1 MKIPRQNLRIPGP
14 TPIPQEVE
22 DSLSQPMINHR
33 GLIFNQL
40 ISSLT
45 SRLKKVFMTV
55 NDLYI
60 LTSSGTGAMEAS
72 IVNTLSPGDPVL
84 AVSVGSF
91 GDRFAGIAQAY
102 GAKVTNLNF
111 DWGTAADP
119 EEIRNALKNQPEIK
133 AVLITHNE
141 TSTGVTNDLE
151 AISKVVKDE
160 FNKVLLVD
168 AISSLGCLPLSVDAW
183 HCDMV
188 GTSSQKGFMIPPGLA
203 FISVSPH
210 AWEMYKQSTMP
221 RYYFD
226 LATAEQYLKKG
237 QTPWTPNLSIFY
249 ALDVALDRML
259 AEGMDSIFKRHQRV
273 ARMVREKIKDLGL
286 SLLVNDEKAAA
297 DTVTAVR
304 VPDGVDG
311 NELSKTMRTEYGII
325 LGGGQGKL
333 EGKIF
338 RIGHMGYVNEDE
350 IQEVLEAIPTVLSKL
365 GFKSTKGI
373 ISNS

>member
-22 DSLSQPMINHR
+22 EALSQPMINHR
-33 GLIFNQL
+33 GLIFNEL

-102 GAKVTNLNF
+102 GARVTKLNF

-119 EEIRNALKNQPEIK
+119 QEIRNALKNQPEIK
-133 AVLITHNE
+133 AVLVTHNE

-151 AISKVVKDE
+151 TISKVVKNE
-160 FNKVLLVD
+160 FNKLLLVD
-168 AISSLGCLPLSVDAW
+168 AISSLGCLPLPVDKW
-183 HCDMV
+183 HCDIV

-203 FISVSPH
+203 FISVSPN
-210 AWEMYKQSTMP
+210 AWETYKQAKMP

-226 LATAEQYLKKG
+226 LETAQQYLEKG

-249 ALDVALDRML
+249 ALDIALDRML
-259 AEGMDSIFKRHQRV
+259 AEGMDRIFERHHRM
-273 ARMVREKIKDLGL
+273 ARMVRAKIKSMGL
-286 SLLVNDEKAAA
+286 SLLVDDEKAAA

-304 VPDGVDG
+304 VPNGVNG
-311 NELSKTMRTEYGII
+311 NELSKTMRTEYNII
-325 LGGGQGKL
+325 LGGGQGEL

-338 RIGHMGYVNEDE
+338 RIGHMGYVKEDE
-350 IQEVLEAIPTVLSKL
+350 IQEVLEALEIVLPKL
-365 GFKSTKGI
+365 GFKASKPTVDIG
-373 ISNS
+373 